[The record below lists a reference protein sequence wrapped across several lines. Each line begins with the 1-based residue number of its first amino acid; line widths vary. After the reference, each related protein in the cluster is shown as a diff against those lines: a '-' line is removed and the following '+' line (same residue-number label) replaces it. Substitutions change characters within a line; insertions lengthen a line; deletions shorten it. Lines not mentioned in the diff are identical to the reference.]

1 MKGII
6 LAGGTGSRLFP
17 LTQVFS
23 KQLLPIY
30 DKPMIYYPLSVLM
43 LAGVRDIL
51 IITTESDH
59 SLFRQLLGDGSLY
72 GINLDYMI
80 QPQPNGIGE
89 AFILAENFIGQSSV
103 SLILG
108 DNIFF
113 GYQFV
118 DMLQKASK
126 LKNGARIF
134 TTIVN
139 NPEDFGVAELDAE
152 GNLISIE
159 EKPLVPKSNLAIT
172 GLYFYDNSVIE
183 VAKSIKPSQRGEIEI
198 TDINKFYLASNSLKV
213 SQLGRG
219 FSWLDTGTHDALI
232 SAGEFVR
239 TIETRQ
245 GLKIACLEEIAYMND
260 WIDKATIQS
269 QAKKYNKTEYG
280 KYLSQII

>member
-59 SLFRQLLGDGSLY
+59 PLFRQLLGDGSLY
-72 GINLDYMI
+72 GINLNYMI

-118 DMLQKASK
+118 DMLQEASK

-134 TTIVN
+134 TTIV
-139 NPEDFGVAELDAE
+139 
-152 GNLISIE
+152 
-159 EKPLVPKSNLAIT
+159 
-172 GLYFYDNSVIE
+172 
-183 VAKSIKPSQRGEIEI
+183 
-198 TDINKFYLASNSLKV
+198 
-213 SQLGRG
+213 
-219 FSWLDTGTHDALI
+219 
-232 SAGEFVR
+232 
-239 TIETRQ
+239 
-245 GLKIACLEEIAYMND
+245 
-260 WIDKATIQS
+260 
-269 QAKKYNKTEYG
+269 
-280 KYLSQII
+280 